1 MRRTVL
7 LRALVALGILA
18 LAHSAMV
25 VATERS
31 AAAMTAA
38 AADFVGS
45 LSTEQRHAGLFDYAD
60 AERLRWHFIP
70 NEMFPRKGVSFR
82 TMSAAQK
89 EKAHALLRAGLS
101 QKGYVT
107 AKAIID
113 LEDTLRAIENSPRF
127 ARSPLDYQFTVFGT
141 PAPRGQWGWRVEG
154 HHLSLHFSVA
164 NGRVA
169 ATSPSFTGAN
179 PATVKEGP
187 QRGLRVLGALE
198 DAGRRVVESLT
209 ADQRGVAVVTQTAP
223 TDIVSGNKNDIG
235 PLAPAG
241 LGVQAMTPAQ
251 RDGVMRLIGA
261 YTGLM
266 ADDLA
271 AERTARLTAAGV
283 DRITFAWAGG
293 TAVGAKHYY
302 RVQGPTFLVE
312 YDNTQ
317 NDGNHIHAVWRD
329 FQGDFGRDLLREHL
343 RNDHGQRFEDF
354 R

>member
-7 LRALVALGILA
+7 LRALVALAILA
-18 LAHSAMV
+18 LAPASMI
-25 VATERS
+25 VATER
-31 AAAMTAA
+31 AAATMTTAA
-38 AADFVGS
+38 TAFVDS
-45 LSTEQRHAGLFDYAD
+45 LSTEQRHHAVFPYAD

-82 TMSAAQK
+82 TMSPAQRD
-89 EKAHALLRAGLS
+89 KAHALLKSGLS
-101 QKGYVT
+101 QKGYLT
-107 AKAIID
+107 ATAIID

-141 PAPRGQWGWRVEG
+141 PGSRGTWGWRVEG
-154 HHLSLHFSVA
+154 HHLSLHFAVA

-169 ATSPSFTGAN
+169 ATSPTFTGSN
-179 PATVKEGP
+179 PATVKDGP
-187 QRGLRVLGALE
+187 KKGLRVLAPLE
-198 DAGRRVVESLT
+198 DAGRAVVEGLT
-209 ADQRGVAVVTQTAP
+209 AEQRATAIVTEVAP

-241 LGVQAMTPAQ
+241 LAVDRMTPAQ
-251 RDGVMRLIGA
+251 RDGVMRLVTA
-261 YTGLM
+261 YTAMM

-271 AERTARLTAAGV
+271 AERISRLTAAGL
-283 DRITFAWAGG
+283 DHITFAWAGP
-293 TAVGAKHYY
+293 TALGAKHYY
-302 RVQGPTFLVE
+302 RVQGPTFLIE

-343 RNDHGQRFEDF
+343 RGDHAR
-354 R
+354 